1 MKSTKIIATIITLG
15 LFIVVTSCSKVD
27 KYDSS
32 EEDFKIEEADLEF
45 MGDGDLKKVITS
57 PMVKLEDCKYIVAGT
72 IEFYKG
78 DNIVATIDFGDGTC
92 DNVATKIVGD
102 ELTEFKL
109 DKKGKDGMKDYY
121 DKVIIEPI
129 VKIDECEYIV
139 SGIVDFYKG
148 DTWIATIDFG
158 DGSCDEWATK
168 TWDGGSK
175 QFSLRK

>member
-1 MKSTKIIATIITLG
+1 MKSTRIIVTIITLG
-15 LFIVVTSCSKVD
+15 LFIIVTSCSKVD
-27 KYDSS
+27 KYDTS

-45 MGDGDLKKVITS
+45 MGDGVLKKVITS
-57 PMVKLEDCKYIVAGT
+57 PLVKLEDCKYIVAGT
-72 IEFYKG
+72 IEFHKG

-129 VKIDECEYIV
+129 VKTDECEYIV

-158 DGSCDEWATK
+158 DGTCDEWATK